1 MYRYRLQARTYFV
14 LTLFTLLSSFILV
27 LALAQTQVADPVTN
41 VDSEGPRIL
50 PGESGEFFVEYR
62 APLITISAVSILGL
76 VGAMAF
82 SGGVK
87 YIDRNNVMESPLRR
101 SMYDYIRENPGAYLR
116 EISRALDINP
126 TNTTW
131 HLRKLAEAEYVRSQ
145 MSNGLKLYYPIEGGI
160 KSKTDAVSGAI
171 LKNENART
179 IVAYLLAHPG
189 GHQREMAR
197 ALGVNHGTVRWHLKK
212 LVGAGFINEHAD
224 GSAYKYY
231 ISQEGME
238 FLSNSGEMTAIEG
251 AAPPEPAASSEDGP
265 TVTATD
271 PQAGSPEETKRSREP
286 SEDDDSQSLP
296 FM

>member
-14 LTLFTLLSSFILV
+14 LTLFTVLSSFVLI
-27 LALAQTQVADPVTN
+27 LALVQTPVADPVT
-41 VDSEGPRIL
+41 VGDPEAPRIV
-50 PGESGEFFVEYR
+50 PGEPGEFFVEYR
-62 APLITISAVSILGL
+62 APLITVSAVSIIGL

-87 YIDRNNVMESPLRR
+87 YIDRKNVMESPLRR
-101 SMYDYIRENPGAYLR
+101 SMYNYIRENPGAYLR

-160 KSKTDAVSGAI
+160 KSKNDAVSGAI

-197 ALGVNHGTVRWHLKK
+197 AIGVNHGTVRWHLKK
-212 LVGAGFINEHAD
+212 LVGAGFVNEHAD

-238 FLSNSGEMTAIEG
+238 FLSNSGEMSAIEG
-251 AAPPEPAASSEDGP
+251 AAPQPVAPGQEEKQLS
-265 TVTATD
+265 ATD
-271 PQAGSPEETKRSREP
+271 PESGADEPAGHTARES